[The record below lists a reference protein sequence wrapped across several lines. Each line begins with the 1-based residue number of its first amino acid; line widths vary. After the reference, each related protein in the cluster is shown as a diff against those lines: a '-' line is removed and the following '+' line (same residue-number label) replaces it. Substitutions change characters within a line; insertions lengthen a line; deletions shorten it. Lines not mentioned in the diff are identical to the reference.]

1 MFFIEK
7 FDFSLKIWIFHE
19 KIGLFVKNWIF
30 LKNLDFHLWI
40 GVVVG
45 LGWVG

>member
-1 MFFIEK
+1 MK
-7 FDFSLKIWIFHE
+7 NVIFHE
-19 KIGLFVKNWIF
+19 KIEFFVKNWIFHKKWIF